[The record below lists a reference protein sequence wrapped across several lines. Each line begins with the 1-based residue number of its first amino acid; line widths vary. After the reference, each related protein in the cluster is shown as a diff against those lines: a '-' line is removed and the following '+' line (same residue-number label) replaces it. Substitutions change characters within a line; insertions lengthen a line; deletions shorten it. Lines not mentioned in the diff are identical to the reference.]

1 MVKSLINNIRNK
13 LKGLTQ
19 TAKPE
24 TRSKESRPEEP
35 RPRDSGT
42 KSPSAERTDSR
53 PDAPRQAESR
63 KKDHKS
69 ASDSKTDGPA
79 STEPKKRKRSRQ
91 RRKPKKTGPSAQP
104 TQTPDLV
111 KAHQSWD
118 ISMFEV
124 DPEEGKQ
131 RFHDFDIPSEVMH
144 AVADLNYRY
153 PSPIQT
159 EILPPTL
166 LGRDASGQAQTG
178 TGKTAAFL
186 ISILAHMI
194 RNPIQGER
202 PKGTPRVLILAPTR
216 ELVVQISDE
225 AKLLSKYY
233 PCHIAN
239 VFGGMDYQKQRRQL
253 TDRVVDIV
261 VATPGR
267 LIDFSEHGD
276 VNLGKIEILVIDEAD
291 RLVDMG
297 FMPQIRRIV
306 RQTPHKDRRQTL
318 MFSATMIGDVER
330 AASQWMT
337 DPLEVEIEPEQIEV
351 DTVEQVVYL
360 VTAGEKKALLYN
372 IIQRQNL
379 ERVIIFCNR
388 RDETQR
394 IGDLLNKYG
403 INCSVISGDVPQ
415 KKRLSIFE
423 NIRSG
428 NIRVMVATD
437 VAGRGLH
444 IEGVSHVI
452 NYTLPQ
458 DPENYVHRIGRT
470 GRAGATGI
478 SISFAD
484 ETDSFYIPAIEE
496 FLGHKISCIHPE
508 EDWLKLPPPPKGA
521 SSNDRPKKPQRRKPR
536 KRPRPG
542 SPKKKEAGSNR

>member
-1 MVKSLINNIRNK
+1 MVKSLINTIRNK
-13 LKGLTQ
+13 FKGLTQ
-19 TAKPE
+19 TAKSE
-24 TRSKESRPEEP
+24 TRSEESRPQEP
-35 RPRDSGT
+35 GAKT
-42 KSPSAERTDSR
+42 PSAERADTGRDTSL
-53 PDAPRQAESR
+53 QAESR
-63 KKDHKS
+63 KKGRKS
-69 ASDSKTDGPA
+69 ASDSKTEGRA
-79 STEPKKRKRSRQ
+79 STGPEKRKRSRR
-91 RRKPKKTGPSAQP
+91 RRKPENTGSPSQP
-104 TQTPDLV
+104 APAPDRV
-111 KAHQSWD
+111 QAHESWD
-118 ISMFEV
+118 ISMFDV

-131 RFHDFDIPSEVMH
+131 RFHDFDLPSEVMH

-153 PSPIQT
+153 PTPIQT

-166 LGRDASGQAQTG
+166 AGRDASGQAQTG

-186 ISILAHMI
+186 ISILTHMI

-202 PKGTPRVLILAPTR
+202 PPGTPRVLILAPTR

-225 AKLLSKYY
+225 AKMLSKYF

-337 DPLEVEIEPEQIEV
+337 DPVEVEIEPEQIEV
-351 DTVEQVVYL
+351 DTVEQVIYL

-394 IGDLLNKYG
+394 IGDLLSKYG
-403 INCSVISGDVPQ
+403 IKCSVISGDVPQ
-415 KKRLSIFE
+415 KKRLRIFE

-470 GRAGATGI
+470 GRAGATGV

-508 EDWLKLPPPPKGA
+508 EDWLKLPPPPKEA
-521 SSNDRPKKPQRRKPR
+521 SSGDRPTKPRKRKPR

-542 SPKKKEAGSNR
+542 PGKKKEAGSDR